1 MFEKRLTAKAQR
13 TQRRN
18 IFIAFAETPK
28 AINLQPSPAKKRD
41 LRQAVGFISPG
52 NKCPTGLSF
61 FLLPASQRQKKS
73 AFTLRSPR
81 L

>member
-28 AINLQPSPAKKRD
+28 AINLQPFRQLVSLAPESQVPDRAEFFFFCRRLSGKR
-41 LRQAVGFISPG
+41 
-52 NKCPTGLSF
+52 K
-61 FLLPASQRQKKS
+61 
-73 AFTLRSPR
+73 
-81 L
+81 